1 MVMPLKK
8 LLKSLYIDSDDT
20 SDVIEATLVP
30 VGAVLYFILICCY
43 S

>member
-1 MVMPLKK
+1 MVMSLRE
-8 LLKSLYIDSDDT
+8 LFKSLYIDNDDT

-30 VGAVLYFILICCY
+30 VRAVLYFILICCY